1 MKSIINGIVIKHK
14 GVLCDM
20 DCPYFQVVM
29 GDSEEMPLQPRCGL
43 FLVNLNEDL
52 QRADQCI
59 DADKEYQRKLE
70 IHSIRSTFY
79 GRIPML
85 QLLKRINYA
94 FNPATLHTI
103 KELCDEFEKHGVTKE
118 EIQKIC
124 KLNDSDF
131 NNALSS
137 SPYPY
142 VRAVFKQCFNFPVEQ
157 ELTLR
162 DRLQMAAK
170 RISNGD

>member
-1 MKSIINGIVIKHK
+1 MKTVINGVVIKHK
-14 GVLCDM
+14 GVVCDM

-29 GDSEEMPLQPRCGL
+29 GDDEDRPLQPRCGL
-43 FLVNLNEDL
+43 FFVNINDSL
-52 QRADQCI
+52 QRADECI
-59 DADKEYQRKLE
+59 EADKEYQRKLE
-70 IHSIRSTFY
+70 IHSIRSTFF

-85 QLLKRINYA
+85 QLLKRIDYA
-94 FNPATLHTI
+94 FNPTKLHTI
-103 KELCDEFEKHGVTKE
+103 KELCDAFEQHGVTKE

-142 VRAVFKQCFNFPVEQ
+142 VTAVFKQLFNFPIES